1 MEQKV
6 EDIATQCFVDV
17 HGLKVSCWKAGES
30 GSAIVLLHG
39 GGVDSALLS
48 WREAIPVLAKTHR
61 IFAPDL
67 PGYGDTAF
75 EPGMGKMDQYP
86 IFMSNLLDALG
97 LPTTS
102 LVGISLGGGIALNF
116 TLDNPKRVEKLVLA
130 DSLGI
135 ADRVPFHFLSWLTVK
150 TPGVIPW
157 SYSIMRSNRASL
169 RWGLASI
176 FGDPSRMTES
186 LVDEVQ
192 KVVQRKDTARAFYE
206 LQKSEITPTRI
217 RACYM
222 DRLGEIHQPT
232 LIVHGSKD
240 RLVPV
245 KYAIEA
251 SKKIPNARLE
261 IIEGAGHWPMRER
274 PEEFNK
280 IVEAFFL

>member
-1 MEQKV
+1 MAQNV
-6 EDIATQCFVDV
+6 EDVATQCFVNV
-17 HGLKVSCWKAGES
+17 NGLKVSCWKAGNS

-48 WREAIPVLAKTHR
+48 WREAIPVLAKNYR
-61 IFAPDL
+61 IFAPDM

-75 EPGMGKMDQYP
+75 EPGMGKMDFYP
-86 IFMSNLLDALG
+86 TFLGNLLDALG
-97 LPTTS
+97 LPTAS
-102 LVGISLGGGIALNF
+102 LIGISMGGGIALNF

-135 ADRVPFHFLSWLTVK
+135 ADRAPFHFLSWLTVK

-157 SYSIMRSNRASL
+157 SYSIMRSSRASL
-169 RWGLASI
+169 RWGVASI
-176 FGDPSRMTES
+176 FGDPSQMTES
-186 LVDEVQ
+186 LLNEVQ
-192 KVVQRKDTARAFYE
+192 KVVERKDSAKAFYE

-217 RACYM
+217 RVCFM

-245 KYAIEA
+245 KYAVEA
-251 SKKIPNARLE
+251 SKKMPNARLE
-261 IIEGAGHWPMRER
+261 SIEGAGHWPMRER
-274 PEEFNK
+274 PEDFNK
-280 IVEAFFL
+280 IVETFFS